1 MRKRPT
7 RQYGGSGQGNSNPK
21 VANHLNENG
30 PEVDGSDSDEVDV
43 VQLKANFDDQKK
55 IMAMVKEFETEYG
68 LSKNDL
74 NGFDNQ
80 QLEDDV
86 TCKVVKRCYALL
98 KESVYQMNPGFDSN
112 KTGES
117 ISALLLDIQNCMK
130 ALCVLKGEYIS
141 INDLIINKDIM
152 SMKVENVKKAI

>member
-1 MRKRPT
+1 
-7 RQYGGSGQGNSNPK
+7 
-21 VANHLNENG
+21 
-30 PEVDGSDSDEVDV
+30 
-43 VQLKANFDDQKK
+43 
-55 IMAMVKEFETEYG
+55 
-68 LSKNDL
+68 
-74 NGFDNQ
+74 
-80 QLEDDV
+80 
-86 TCKVVKRCYALL
+86 
-98 KESVYQMNPGFDSN
+98 MNPGFDSN